1 MASFLRCDV
10 KPTTI
15 AICAA
20 ALCGRIQRI
29 PLPCCSAYID
39 LRDNRP
45 FGRTV
50 RLQFRGHASAGDVL
64 DFRVF
69 LNPVEWPK

>member
-1 MASFLRCDV
+1 MAFFLRCDV

-29 PLPCCSAYID
+29 PLPWCSAYIN

-50 RLQFRGHASAGDVL
+50 RLGSSVATPAPAMCRFP
-64 DFRVF
+64 RV
-69 LNPVEWPK
+69 P

>member
-1 MASFLRCDV
+1 MR
-10 KPTTI
+10 PTI
-15 AICAA
+15 ISLCAA

-29 PLPCCSAYID
+29 TLTSCSAYID

-50 RLQFRGHASAGDVL
+50 RLQFRSHASAGDVL

-69 LNPVEWPK
+69 LNPVEWPAC